1 MGREHYCSWV
11 QIAPLVFPLTIPA
24 YTVQVSE
31 ESDLLR
37 EFLGVTDRVS
47 NSVLGEDLQVDA
59 VSMVS
64 ACELGTGSVAGS
76 ALTNVRCN
84 HIEAED
90 CILVNVTAK
99 RIIASKWV
107 TVR

>member
-1 MGREHYCSWV
+1 M
-11 QIAPLVFPLTIPA
+11 
-24 YTVQVSE
+24 SE

-37 EFLGVTDRVS
+37 EFLGVTSRVS
-47 NSVLGEDLQVDA
+47 NSEVGDEVEVDA

-64 ACELGTGSVAGS
+64 ACKLGTGSVKNS
-76 ALTNVRCN
+76 ALANVRCS

-99 RIIASKWV
+99 RIVAPK
-107 TVR
+107 